1 MKYRGPGAL
10 PLAWAYALAR
20 YQSDAS
26 SVERAL
32 RLEALVLV
40 DDVRAALGR
49 LGVDCVLDVGAHAG
63 EYGVA
68 LRRAGYRGR
77 IVSFEPQPAPYEDLS
92 RLARG
97 DSGWSVHP
105 YALGAIDGELT
116 LELRAVN
123 VFTSFRQTT
132 AFAERRFGR
141 QVASA
146 GTVQVPV
153 RRLASVLDDID
164 EAAAAQRLFLKMD
177 TQGYDLEVF
186 SGAEDVLPRIVGLQS
201 ELSMV
206 ALYEGAP
213 TWRDAIARYEA
224 AGFVMSALTPVSHD
238 DITGALVEM
247 DCMMVRPIAGE
258 QRNG

>member
-40 DDVRAALGR
+40 DDVRAALHR
-49 LGVDCVLDVGAHAG
+49 LAVDCVVDVGAHAG

-77 IVSFEPQPAPYEDLS
+77 IVSFEPQPAPFEELS

-97 DSGWSVHP
+97 DAAWSAYP
-105 YALGAIDGELT
+105 YALGAMDGELT

-123 VFTSFRQTT
+123 VFTSFHPTT
-132 AFAERRFGR
+132 AFAERRFGG

-146 GTVQVPV
+146 GTAQVPV
-153 RRLASVLDDID
+153 RRLASVLGEI
-164 EAAAAQRLFLKMD
+164 EGAAQAHRLFLKMD

-186 SGAEDVLPRIVGLQS
+186 SGAKDVLSRIVGLQS

-206 ALYEGAP
+206 ALYEGVP
-213 TWRDAIARYEA
+213 TWRDAIARYES
-224 AGFVMSALTPVSHD
+224 AGFVISALTPVSHD
-238 DITGALVEM
+238 DLTGALVEM
-247 DCMMVRPIAGE
+247 DCMMVRPDAAE
-258 QRNG
+258 RRSS